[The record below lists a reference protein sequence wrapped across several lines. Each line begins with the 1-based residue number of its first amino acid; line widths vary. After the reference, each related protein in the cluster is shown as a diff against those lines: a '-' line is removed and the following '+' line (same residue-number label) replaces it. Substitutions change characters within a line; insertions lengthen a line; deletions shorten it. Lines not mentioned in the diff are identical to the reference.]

1 MEFKDVKGFEPY
13 YSVTDTG
20 KVFSKRTKIFL
31 KPYVNTGGYLRVNLV
46 VNGTTTHAYIH
57 RLVADAFI
65 PNPKKLPVVNH
76 IDADV
81 TNNHVENLEWCSQKS
96 NIKHSRKLGNQNK
109 DTPVSALNIIT
120 GEQYNFA
127 SLKEGG
133 LALYGKPWALI
144 YSHRKANNGCFF
156 KGCWLFEERR

>member
-46 VNGTTTHAYIH
+46 VNGTATHAYIH
-57 RLVADAFI
+57 RLVADVFVS
-65 PNPKKLPVVNH
+65 NPKKPPVVNH

-96 NIKHSRKLGNQNK
+96 NIEHSRKLGNQNK

-127 SLKEGG
+127 NLKEGG

-144 YSHRKANNGCFF
+144 YSHRKANNGRFF